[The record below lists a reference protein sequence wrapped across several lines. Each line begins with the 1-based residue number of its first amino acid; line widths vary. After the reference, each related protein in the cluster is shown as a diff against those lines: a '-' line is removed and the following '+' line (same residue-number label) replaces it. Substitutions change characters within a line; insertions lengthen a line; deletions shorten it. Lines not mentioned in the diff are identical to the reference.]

1 MENCAVTVRVLLQ
14 CSQTA
19 PSMSA
24 EDCTAH
30 QDSLLSKGVAFWRA
44 SEALVEDEKGM
55 ENGCERANQ
64 TTD

>member
-1 MENCAVTVRVLLQ
+1 MENCAATVRVLLQ
-14 CSQTA
+14 CGRTA
-19 PSMSA
+19 PSTSA

-30 QDSLLSKGVAFWRA
+30 QDSLLSKSVAFWRA

-55 ENGCERANQ
+55 ENGCEREDE